1 MEQCFKN
8 KQSSVIANLNDCVAI
23 LEKMTEDNASINV
36 LVEKCKDFSKTI
48 VEIESLFDKV
58 APDILSYGLEVFIS
72 NDEYLRW
79 LIKQLDDDRKNQ
91 NLIKI
96 IDNTLS
102 LIMSILMCEISIYS
116 KIKAKEMLSNC
127 SDNIKKIL

>member
-1 MEQCFKN
+1 MEQSFKN

-23 LEKMTEDNASINV
+23 LEKMTEDNTSINV

-72 NDEYLRW
+72 NDEY
-79 LIKQLDDDRKNQ
+79 
-91 NLIKI
+91 
-96 IDNTLS
+96 
-102 LIMSILMCEISIYS
+102 
-116 KIKAKEMLSNC
+116 
-127 SDNIKKIL
+127 

>member
-1 MEQCFKN
+1 MEQSFKN

-36 LVEKCKDFSKTI
+36 LVEKCKDFSKTL

-127 SDNIKKIL
+127 SDNINKIL

>member
-1 MEQCFKN
+1 MEQSFKN

>member
-1 MEQCFKN
+1 MEQSFKN
-8 KQSSVIANLNDCVAI
+8 KQSSVIANLNDYVAI
-23 LEKMTEDNASINV
+23 LEKMAEDNASINV

-127 SDNIKKIL
+127 SDNIKIIL